1 MIDLVDDDGSGCIEF
16 KEFLSIIEMNDSS
29 GGNSALKEKTA
40 KINQFFKDMSN
51 GKFGSKGLSFNLI
64 V

>member
-1 MIDLVDDDGSGCIEF
+1 MIEVVDDDGSGCIEF
-16 KEFLSIIEMNDSS
+16 QEFLSIIEMSD
-29 GGNSALKEKTA
+29 EDKTSNIA

-51 GKFGSKGLSFNLI
+51 GKFGSEGQSFNLI